1 MQKQD
6 NYNEISFRNNLTSKR
21 TQGHATLFGLKMH
34 AWRCWEVSAAVQT
47 GPIEIVRTHIFVVE
61 DFGNG
66 IHPFRVLVSKL
77 CQNYF
82 LGTETENNIL
92 PRAFW
97 PILNHGTFEVWFNVW
112 KKFKMALGLFKRNL
126 SPVSNKKKDQTKQE
140 KRQHKPNQH
149 SPSGYRCIDP
159 LPISIQVK
167 F

>member
-1 MQKQD
+1 MALLGGVCGCP
-6 NYNEISFRNNLTSKR
+6 NGS
-21 TQGHATLFGLKMH
+21 
-34 AWRCWEVSAAVQT
+34 
-47 GPIEIVRTHIFVVE
+47 EIVRTHIFVAE

-66 IHPFRVLVSKL
+66 IHPFRVSKL

-92 PRAFW
+92 LRAFR

-112 KKFKMALGLFKRNL
+112 KKFKMALGLLKRNL

-140 KRQHKPNQH
+140 KRQNKSNQH

-159 LPISIQVK
+159 KLISIQVK

>member
-1 MQKQD
+1 MQKKD

-21 TQGHATLFGLKMH
+21 KQGHSTLFGLKMH
-34 AWRCWEVSAAVQT
+34 GAVC
-47 GPIEIVRTHIFVVE
+47 GCPNGSEIVRTHIFVAE

-66 IHPFRVLVSKL
+66 IHPFRVSKL

-92 PRAFW
+92 PRTFW
-97 PILNHGTFEVWFNVW
+97 PKLNHGTFEVWFNVW
-112 KKFKMALGLFKRNL
+112 KKFKMALGLLKRNL

-140 KRQHKPNQH
+140 KRQNKSNQH

-159 LPISIQVK
+159 KLISIQVK